1 MKKMRKIGFQMEGQ
15 KFLVTTNLFHGGG
28 FSFTL
33 FHGLRLAKK
42 IMFLLLLSLL
52 SFICLSGFFVC
63 YRNYYYGQNDGPIS
77 NIQQLE
83 SFKKNDFAYY
93 IYIVLLVFLCCE

>member
-1 MKKMRKIGFQMEGQ
+1 MRKIGVQMEGQ

-63 YRNYYYGQNDGPIS
+63 YRNYYYGQKTMDLLEK
-77 NIQQLE
+77 IQQLE
-83 SFKKNDFAYY
+83 SFKKNDLAYY
-93 IYIVLLVFLCCE
+93 INIVLLAFLCCK